1 MTILSNDWD
10 EPFEGE
16 IPETDADLCRAMW
29 IAVILQALLD
39 AKSNSLKK
47 CLQKKRAEAR
57 EWLGLDGKQDS
68 EDYKYVC
75 DLAGIDIVK
84 MNRVIQRVLANEGEP
99 LDFRCLKKARISN
112 RGGEQRSSYF
122 RHLKRRK
129 IRRVRARKEENS
141 QQAVG
146 R

>member
-57 EWLGLDGKQDS
+57 EWLGLDWQARFRRLQIRLRSGGHRHRKNEPRDS
-68 EDYKYVC
+68 TR
-75 DLAGIDIVK
+75 LG
-84 MNRVIQRVLANEGEP
+84 
-99 LDFRCLKKARISN
+99 
-112 RGGEQRSSYF
+112 
-122 RHLKRRK
+122 
-129 IRRVRARKEENS
+129 
-141 QQAVG
+141 
-146 R
+146 